1 VRKIL
6 TLLPRVVRNIEHAAG
21 FTILMKKRTMAFFG
35 LVIVA
40 FLITNYIQ
48 QNKEYAVKD
57 VVDGDTFNTIDGR
70 SVRLIGVNAPELGQP
85 CSFEAKAKLEEILS
99 GGKVMMEADAGD
111 KDVYGRLL
119 RYVYVDDLF
128 VNEEMVRLGLAV
140 TEEIEPNNKY
150 ASLFQ
155 TAEDKARKAGR
166 CIWK

>member
-1 VRKIL
+1 
-6 TLLPRVVRNIEHAAG
+6 
-21 FTILMKKRTMAFFG
+21 MKKRTLAFFG
-35 LVIVA
+35 IVLAA
-40 FLITNYIQ
+40 FLLTNYIQ

-70 SVRLIGVNAPELGQP
+70 SVRLIGVNSPELGQP

-99 GGKVMMEADAGD
+99 GGKVRMESDAGD

-140 TEEIEPNNKY
+140 TEEIEPNNKH

-155 TAEDKARKAGR
+155 AAEDKARKAKR